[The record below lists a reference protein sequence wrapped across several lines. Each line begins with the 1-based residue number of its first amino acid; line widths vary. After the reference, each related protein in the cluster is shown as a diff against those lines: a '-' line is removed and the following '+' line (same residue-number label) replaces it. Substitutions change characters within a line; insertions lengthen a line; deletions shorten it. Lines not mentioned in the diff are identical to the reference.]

1 MQLQKRKEG
10 KMPAK
15 HQSKSDNLQLIPG
28 SVQAGVHSDRL
39 RTVPHLCHFVQLEDY
54 IRQR

>member
-1 MQLQKRKEG
+1 MGIMQLQKRKEG

-15 HQSKSDNLQLIPG
+15 HQVKTDNLQLIPG

-39 RTVPHLCHFVQLEDY
+39 CTVQHLYHVMQLED
-54 IRQR
+54 